1 MTIVLTAVAIAVVLF
16 VLMLFLEG
24 QGYRRGRAWVT
35 SHAGVGRKGVGA
47 VEAAIYGLLGLLL
60 ALSFSGAASR
70 FDQRRAQIV
79 DEANAVG
86 TAYLRIDLLPAE
98 AQPSVRDKLRGYV
111 DSRIKTY
118 KLLPD
123 LEAAEA
129 ELARSMSLQGEVWKE
144 AVTASRTI
152 PPADGIALLSAR
164 NAMFDIA
171 SSRTAAAY
179 MHPPSV
185 LYVILVVLAL
195 ASAYLIGHGMADD
208 ETPSRAHMVAYAAA
222 LAIVL
227 YVVIDLEFP
236 RLGLIR
242 LSGYDY
248 LLEQVR
254 AGVN

>member
-1 MTIVLTAVAIAVVLF
+1 
-16 VLMLFLEG
+16 
-24 QGYRRGRAWVT
+24 
-35 SHAGVGRKGVGA
+35 
-47 VEAAIYGLLGLLL
+47 
-60 ALSFSGAASR
+60 
-70 FDQRRAQIV
+70 
-79 DEANAVG
+79 
-86 TAYLRIDLLPAE
+86 
-98 AQPSVRDKLRGYV
+98 
-111 DSRIKTY
+111 
-118 KLLPD
+118 
-123 LEAAEA
+123 
-129 ELARSMSLQGEVWKE
+129 
-144 AVTASRTI
+144 
-152 PPADGIALLSAR
+152 
-164 NAMFDIA
+164 
-171 SSRTAAAY
+171 

>member
-1 MTIVLTAVAIAVVLF
+1 VAIVLTAVTIAVVLF
-16 VLMLFLEG
+16 VVMLFLER
-24 QGYRRGRAWVT
+24 QGYRRGRAWVA

-70 FDQRRAQIV
+70 FDHRRAQIV

-86 TAYLRIDLLPAE
+86 TAYLRIDLLPAD
-98 AQPSVRDKLRGYV
+98 AQASVRDKFRGYV

-123 LEAAEA
+123 IDAAEA
-129 ELARSMSLQGEVWKE
+129 ELARSASLQGEIWKE
-144 AVTASRTI
+144 AVAASRTI
-152 PPADGIALLSAR
+152 PPAAGIALLSAL
-164 NAMFDIA
+164 NTMFDVA
-171 SSRTAAAY
+171 STRTASAY

-185 LYVILVVLAL
+185 LYVIIVVLAL
-195 ASAYLIGHGMADD
+195 VSAYLIGHGMAED
-208 ETPSRAHMVAYAAA
+208 EAPSRQHMLAYAAA

-242 LSGYDY
+242 LSGHDY

-254 AGVN
+254 AAMN